1 MTTQEYIAKIFRAKT
16 ETISEMEE
24 KMFSVT
30 GKKDV
35 LDEIVKENE
44 HRINKTL
51 QLLGCRDYRADRVR
65 RALITS
71 VQEDDRKLFKL
82 FKRPSGTTTA
92 GLKILFDFAL
102 ELADIDKL
110 FVLKKEKAAEIL
122 RKNPPPNTLKT
133 LKYKDVEE
141 LLKKED
147 LMELFSSLRF
157 MESEDWMHET
167 FDENYKSLTPQ
178 DFEKRDVKLLTLSGK
193 WLKIAEKFVSKKYHN
208 VSHLKELGVIFVI
221 PLKIETPG
229 ETLRVFSMI
238 LHYLHE
244 VKFYSN
250 LFEKYATEPGFSGK
264 LISLLKGSN
273 PQIDASKAPGINWLI
288 IQQYLAKNN
297 ENEPRLFIP
306 HVNPEALHW
315 KKSEHDIARLWQR
328 FENINLEMWLNV
340 DWVGGFFKTKTKK
353 EDLISFD
360 LIDNWMSLVN
370 KEQRIKY
377 LYHHQEA
384 LWNHIFEEYMGL
396 ENLEKLMIENFDK
409 GVINLK

>member
-1 MTTQEYIAKIFRAKT
+1 MTSQEYIAKILRAKP
-16 ETISEMEE
+16 ETILEMEE
-24 KMFSVT
+24 KMALVT
-30 GKKDV
+30 GKKGV

-51 QLLGCRDYRADRVR
+51 QLLGCRDYRADRIR

-122 RKNPPPNTLKT
+122 KKNPPPNTIKT

-147 LMELFSSLRF
+147 LVELFCSLRF
-157 MESEDWMHET
+157 MESEEWMHKT
-167 FDENYKSLTPQ
+167 FDENYKKLIPQ
-178 DFEKRDVKLLTLSGK
+178 DFEKRDVKLLALSGK
-193 WLKIAEKFVSKKYHN
+193 WLKIAERFVTKKYHN
-208 VSHLKELGVIFVI
+208 VSHLKELGTIFVI

-244 VKFYSN
+244 VKFYSD
-250 LFEKYATEPGFSGK
+250 LFEKYAAEPGFSEK
-264 LISLLKGSN
+264 LISLLKGNN
-273 PQIDASKAPGINWLI
+273 PQIVSFKAPGISWLI

-297 ENEPRLFIP
+297 ENEPRLFVP
-306 HVNPEALHW
+306 HVNPEAIHW
-315 KKSEHDIARLWQR
+315 KKTEQDIARLGER
-328 FENINLEMWLNV
+328 FENINLEMWLDV
-340 DWVGGFFKTKTKK
+340 DWVGGFFKTKAKK
-353 EDLISFD
+353 EELISFD
-360 LIDNWMSLVN
+360 LIDNWMTLVN
-370 KEQRIKY
+370 REQRIKY

-384 LWNHIFEEYMGL
+384 LWNHVFEAYMGA
-396 ENLEKLMIENFDK
+396 EKMEKMMAENFNR
-409 GVINLK
+409 GIINLK